1 MRTMIDID
9 EALLAEARKV
19 FGTKTK
25 KATVERAL
33 VEAIDRR
40 KRLEYAEAQKANPD
54 WKPGRY
60 EDLMGK
66 AWK

>member
-1 MRTMIDID
+1 MIDID
-9 EALLAEARKV
+9 EALIAEAKKL
-19 FGTKTK
+19 FGTRTK

-33 VEAIDRR
+33 VEAIDRS
-40 KRLEYAEAQKANPD
+40 KRLDYVKAQKANPD

-60 EDLMGK
+60 EELMAK

>member
-9 EALLAEARKV
+9 DALLAEAKKL
-19 FGTKTK
+19 FGTTTK

-33 VEAIDRR
+33 VEAIDRQ
-40 KRLEYAEAQKANPD
+40 KRLDYVKAQKLNPD

-60 EDLMGK
+60 KKLMAR
-66 AWK
+66 AWR